1 MTQEREPTAPRVA
14 DAFVEAM
21 EETESGQGLEPGQTF
36 EQPLHIRRS
45 TYDLELGQIKNRVL
59 TMAVRVE
66 DQIREAVEGLTNRDA
81 EQCLRV
87 IQADAAVNE
96 IQRVVSSMVGATI
109 ATQAPVAG
117 DLRFLLTLDHV
128 GYELERMGDHAASVA
143 KQGRKLASEPTL
155 PPTALLSQLGE
166 GAAQVTSGVI
176 RALVDVDAAQA
187 RDVAAKDDDLD
198 ALYHRI
204 FDDVLDLMRT
214 DPATVDRGA
223 RILFA
228 AHALERIG
236 DRVTNIA
243 EDIVFLASGEVEDLN
258 P

>member
-1 MTQEREPTAPRVA
+1 MTEERQPPVPRVA
-14 DAFVEAM
+14 DAFADVLEG
-21 EETESGQGLEPGQTF
+21 TEPGLGLDAGQAF
-36 EQPLHIRRS
+36 EQPLHIHRS
-45 TYDLELGQIKNRVL
+45 TFDLELGQIKNRVL

-66 DQIREAVEGLTNRDA
+66 DQIRAAVEGLINRDPD
-81 EQCLRV
+81 QCLRV
-87 IQADAAVNE
+87 IRADAGVNE
-96 IQRVVSSMVGATI
+96 IQRAVSGMVSATI

-143 KQGRKLASEPTL
+143 KQGRKLAPEPAL
-155 PPTALLSQLGE
+155 PPAELLSQMGGL
-166 GAAQVTSGVI
+166 AARLTTGVI

-187 RDVAAKDDDLD
+187 RGVAAADDDLD
-198 ALYHRI
+198 ALYHCI
-204 FDDVLDLMRT
+204 FDDVLDLMRA

-243 EDIVFLASGEVEDLN
+243 EDIVFLATGEVEDLN